1 MNFVTESANEYNC
14 VVSSE
19 WDIAIAFK
27 TERKVR
33 DFKLYSFSAITSL
46 FYSVRLHVM
55 VTSSTTRIRWKPLLY
70 E

>member
-1 MNFVTESANEYNC
+1 MNFVTELANEYNC

-19 WDIAIAFK
+19 WGIAIAFMIV
-27 TERKVR
+27 RKVR
-33 DFKLYSFSAITSL
+33 DFKLYSFSKIASL

-55 VTSSTTRIRWKPLLY
+55 VTSNTTRIRGEPLVY